1 MKVHTVIRKGSDH
14 AVFCEDFLI
23 KSKSGRFFLG
33 AVFDGCSGG
42 DDSHFASSLQGKVF
56 RQVNE
61 SGALFGNTLEELAKE
76 FMRKFVRKMFDVR
89 VALELQDNDMLATF
103 MMIIYDTVKGEALT
117 MTIGDGIICC
127 DGEITILENDRF
139 KDIRPEVYMN
149 MPDYISYDL
158 VELGFDKGLF
168 DVWFDRRVTITKFID
183 PQDISIA
190 TDGLLTFNSPVS
202 IKDKK
207 GVVHEPVDILNYLLI
222 DDTWM
227 KNDIML
233 SKKVNILRTL
243 HKTVH
248 KDDISIIRL
257 IPNFKEDDSSDSEAG
272 ED

>member
-14 AVFCEDFLI
+14 AVFCEDFLV

-42 DDSHFASSLQGKVF
+42 DDSHFASSLQGKIF

-61 SGALFGNTLEELAKE
+61 SGALFGNSLEELARE

-103 MMIIYDTVKGEALT
+103 IMIIYDTVKGEALT

-139 KDIRPEVYMN
+139 KDTRPDVYMN

-158 VELGFDKGLF
+158 VELGFDKNMF
-168 DVWFDRRVTITKFID
+168 DVWFDKRVTLTKFID

-190 TDGLLTFNSPVS
+190 TDGLLTFNAPS
-202 IKDKK
+202 
-207 GVVHEPVDILNYLLI
+207 EEVDILNYLLI
-222 DDTWM
+222 DDKWM

-233 SKKVNILRTL
+233 SKKVNILRTRY
-243 HKTVH
+243 KTVH

-257 IPNFKEDDSSDSEAG
+257 IPNFIEDDSSNSQAG
-272 ED
+272 EN

>member
-14 AVFCEDFLI
+14 AVFCEDFLV

-42 DDSHFASSLQGKVF
+42 DDSHFASSLQGKIF

-61 SGALFGNTLEELAKE
+61 SGALFGNSLEELAKE

-127 DGEITILENDRF
+127 DGEIIELKNDRF
-139 KDIRPEVYMN
+139 KDIRPEIYTN

-158 VELGFDKGLF
+158 VDLGLDKELF
-168 DVWFDRRVTITKFID
+168 DVWFDRRVTLTKFID

-190 TDGLLTFNSPVS
+190 TDGLLTFNTPIEEIDVLNFLLVD
-202 IKDKK
+202 DK
-207 GVVHEPVDILNYLLI
+207 
-222 DDTWM
+222 WM

-233 SKKVNILRTL
+233 SKKVNIL
-243 HKTVH
+243 KTKYKTIH

-257 IPNFKEDDSSDSEAG
+257 IPNFKEDDSSSSQEG
-272 ED
+272 

>member
-14 AVFCEDFLI
+14 AVFCEDFLV

-42 DDSHFASSLQGKVF
+42 DDSHFASSLQGKIF
-56 RQVNE
+56 RQINE
-61 SGALFGNTLEELAKE
+61 SGALFGNSLEELARE

-103 MMIIYDTVKGEALT
+103 IMIIYDTVKGEALT

-127 DGEITILENDRF
+127 DGQITILENDRF
-139 KDIRPEVYMN
+139 KDIRPGAYTN

-168 DVWFDRRVTITKFID
+168 DVWFDRRVTLTKFID

-190 TDGLLTFNSPVS
+190 TDGLLTFNAPA
-202 IKDKK
+202 
-207 GVVHEPVDILNYLLI
+207 EEVDVLNYLLI
-222 DDTWM
+222 DNTWV

-233 SKKVNILRTL
+233 SKKVNILRTKY
-243 HKTVH
+243 KTVH

-257 IPNFKEDDSSDSEAG
+257 LPNFIEDDNSDSN
-272 ED
+272 